1 MEFWVNKINVTGL
14 LDRIRSKRA
23 VSLDDIASAY
33 ELMAELRTWLNS
45 RFPADPKYVHELS
58 YRDAISYFIDS
69 RPKSDHVTKGA
80 MLRSDHRDGTSLVQV
95 FLDKRDEVVCGDN
108 GQPFGRR
115 LTVGRLDDELA
126 ETFGKRDLVI
136 VE

>member
-1 MEFWVNKINVTGL
+1 MDKIKVTRL
-14 LDRIRSKRA
+14 LDKIRNKRGFD
-23 VSLDDIASAY
+23 LDDFALAN
-33 ELMAELRTWLNS
+33 ELMGELRTWLNTT
-45 RFPADPKYVHELS
+45 FPADPKFVHELS

-108 GQPFGRR
+108 GLPFGRR